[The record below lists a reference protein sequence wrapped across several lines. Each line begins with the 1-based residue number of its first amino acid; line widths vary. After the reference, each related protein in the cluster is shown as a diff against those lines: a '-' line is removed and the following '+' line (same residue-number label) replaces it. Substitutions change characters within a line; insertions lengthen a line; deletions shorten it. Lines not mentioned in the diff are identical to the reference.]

1 MKNILLSS
9 ARDIIDRSSLERRL
23 RSKKKLRVKFGVD
36 PSSPDLHLG
45 HYVILK
51 QLDTFARF
59 GHKVIFL
66 VGDFTAQIG
75 DPSGRKTER
84 PVLSPEQ
91 VKKNVKTYIDQVSLV
106 LDTTKIEIR
115 YNSEWY
121 KKMVLAEWLEIM
133 AKFSANYIF
142 ERDDFSKRIKSG
154 LSLGMHETMYPIM
167 QAYDSIVLKADVE
180 LGGADQRF
188 NILAGRSLQKKMG
201 VEPQDVITFDLLVGT
216 DGKRKMSKSLGN
228 YIGFTDTPEDMF
240 GKIMSIPDE
249 LTAMYA
255 DLILN
260 KKVSALKKAIGSG
273 HPMEVKKQLA
283 LEIVS
288 IFHKGNEEVARAHF
302 ERIFSAR
309 ELPAAKPFSCKCTT
323 VLQAILFVEKEQS
336 SSNVRRLA
344 QQGGIKVN
352 GKPISLGELNCAI
365 AKGDIISIGRR
376 KSYILK

>member
-1 MKNILLSS
+1 MKKILLSS

-283 LEIVS
+283 LEVVS

-302 ERIFSAR
+302 ERIF
-309 ELPAAKPFSCKCTT
+309 LPESCLVMKPFSCKCTT

-352 GKPISLGELNCAI
+352 GKPISLDELNCAI
-365 AKGDIISIGRR
+365 AKGIS
-376 KSYILK
+376 SL

>member
-142 ERDDFSKRIKSG
+142 ERDDFSKRIKKLR
-154 LSLGMHETMYPIM
+154 LSLK
-167 QAYDSIVLKADVE
+167 L
-180 LGGADQRF
+180 
-188 NILAGRSLQKKMG
+188 
-201 VEPQDVITFDLLVGT
+201 
-216 DGKRKMSKSLGN
+216 
-228 YIGFTDTPEDMF
+228 
-240 GKIMSIPDE
+240 
-249 LTAMYA
+249 
-255 DLILN
+255 
-260 KKVSALKKAIGSG
+260 
-273 HPMEVKKQLA
+273 
-283 LEIVS
+283 
-288 IFHKGNEEVARAHF
+288 
-302 ERIFSAR
+302 
-309 ELPAAKPFSCKCTT
+309 
-323 VLQAILFVEKEQS
+323 
-336 SSNVRRLA
+336 
-344 QQGGIKVN
+344 
-352 GKPISLGELNCAI
+352 
-365 AKGDIISIGRR
+365 
-376 KSYILK
+376 